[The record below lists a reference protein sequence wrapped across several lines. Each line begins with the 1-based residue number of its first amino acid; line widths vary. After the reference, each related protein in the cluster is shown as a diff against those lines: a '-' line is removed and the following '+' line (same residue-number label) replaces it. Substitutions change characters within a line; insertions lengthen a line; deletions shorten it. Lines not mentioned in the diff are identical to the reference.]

1 MSYFL
6 PVFLLTQ
13 FSLFY
18 MKVSGL
24 AAISFSRPSERRI
37 VRLEFKM
44 KMLFDRDIYEGFT
57 QAYLVN
63 ASRFVWVATANMKGT
78 GILYKGKFMTF
89 VDLMAS
95 QVNRGVSFRMIH
107 AELPSAPFRRRYE
120 QLDGSGLLSA
130 GVEFLHCIR
139 MHAKIFI
146 VDGHAALVGSPNLT
160 GAGIGAK
167 SEKNRNF
174 EIGFLLEGK
183 PETETFMDYFD
194 YIWMGGPCPS
204 CGRRDLCP
212 APPA

>member
-1 MSYFL
+1 
-6 PVFLLTQ
+6 
-13 FSLFY
+13 
-18 MKVSGL
+18 MKL
-24 AAISFSRPSERRI
+24 
-37 VRLEFKM
+37 
-44 KMLFDRDIYEGFT
+44 LFDRDLYEGFT

-95 QVNRGVSFRMIH
+95 QVNSGVSFRMIH

-183 PETETFMDYFD
+183 PEAEPFMEYFD